1 MSSITLAV
9 PPFAHFGYL
18 PFSVSA
24 LKAFAES
31 QSNDFSC
38 IGIDL
43 NIRYAMRLQEKPF
56 LDKLMNCLFENDLYF
71 LLDRREAWV
80 KSVYEEQSAYAAGI
94 TALKDPET
102 YGDMAGFQKNRD
114 RIRRFQGRI
123 RSRFSK
129 VIHELAE
136 NLCTNP
142 HLTIPDS
149 LAAVFESDLT
159 EIQARH
165 PDLVGL
171 YLFCPPQ
178 MAYAMLL
185 AQFIKQNMD
194 VPVFGLGSFFGKNDP
209 APLLQT
215 FSCLDGII
223 TGGAEH
229 GLADAARWISD
240 RHYEKISGLAFLK
253 NGDFVNNPP
262 RYVADINTLPYPDL
276 SDFSPKDYPF
286 PFPVIP
292 LQFSRGCYWNQCAF
306 CSRVDELVD
315 KNRYA
320 TKTMER
326 CLAELSYFADR
337 GIRHFLFIDDAI
349 SPKRLK
355 QLSDGILEK
364 GLDIQ
369 FCFAAR
375 SEKTFDEPLLKRIRQ
390 AGGRAWFVG
399 VESFSQG
406 VIDAMNKGTVVSDT
420 VQVLKNAN
428 AAGIWNVIFLIHG
441 FPVPGLQDPAL
452 EKEIIDELGH
462 VVDDIRIFLFTLS
475 AGSPVLKHQEEYGI
489 KNPRPIS
496 LFRKAP
502 EMVCLGWEYE
512 GYDAA
517 KKDYLRFRNDVRK
530 AFFTRSEL
538 FVNGFVD
545 PSHLLA
551 LCEYGAS
558 SPVTPR
564 AES

>member
-1 MSSITLAV
+1 MVLAI

-24 LKAFAES
+24 LKAFVES
-31 QSNDFSC
+31 QSDEFSC

-43 NIRYAMRLQEKPF
+43 NIRYAMRLQEKPY
-56 LDKLMNCLFENDLYF
+56 LDKLMNCLFENDIYF

-80 KSVYEEQSAYAAGI
+80 NSVYAEQVDYAVGI

-102 YGDMAGFQKNRD
+102 YGNIALFQKNRD
-114 RIRRFQGRI
+114 LTRRFQGRI
-123 RSRFSK
+123 QGRFSK
-129 VIHELAE
+129 VMHGLAE

-142 HLTIPDS
+142 QLTVPNS
-149 LAAVFESDLT
+149 LAAVFESDLA
-159 EIQARH
+159 EIQAH
-165 PDLVGL
+165 NPDLVGL
-171 YLFCPPQ
+171 YLFCPTQ
-178 MAYAMLL
+178 MAYALLL
-185 AQFIKQNMD
+185 AQFIKENMD
-194 VPVFGLGSFFGKNDP
+194 VSVFGVGSFFGKQDHGHM
-209 APLLQT
+209 LQT

-229 GLADAARWISD
+229 GLADAARWIPE
-240 RHYEKISGLAFLK
+240 RRYENISGLAFK
-253 NGDFVNNPP
+253 HNGDCVHNPP
-262 RYVADINTLPYPDL
+262 RYVTDINTLPYPDL

-286 PFPVIP
+286 PFPVMP

-315 KNRYA
+315 KDRYV
-320 TKTMER
+320 TKTIER
-326 CLAELSYFADR
+326 SLAELLYFADR
-337 GIRHFLFIDDAI
+337 GMRHFLFVDDAI

-375 SEKTFDEPLLKRIRQ
+375 AEKAFDEPLLKRVRQ

-406 VIDAMNKGTVVSDT
+406 VIEAMNKGTVVTDT
-420 VQVLKNAN
+420 VQILKNAN
-428 AAGIWNVIFLIHG
+428 GAGIWNVIFLIHG
-441 FPVPGLQDPAL
+441 FPVPALQDPAL
-452 EKEIIDELGH
+452 EKEIIDEMGH

-475 AGSPVLKHQEEYGI
+475 AGSPVLKHQEAYGI

-502 EMVCLGWEYE
+502 EVVCLGWEYE
-512 GYDAA
+512 GYDVA
-517 KKDYLRFRNDVRK
+517 KKDYLRFRNEIRN
-530 AFFTRSEL
+530 AFRTRSEL

-551 LCEYGAS
+551 LCEYGATK
-558 SPVTPR
+558 PIIPGG
-564 AES
+564 ES

>member
-1 MSSITLAV
+1 MSKITLCI

-24 LKAFAES
+24 LKAFVES
-31 QSNDFSC
+31 QSDDFSC

-43 NIRYAMRLQEKPF
+43 CIRYTMRLQEKPF
-56 LDKLMNCLFENDLYF
+56 LDKLMNCLFENDIYF
-71 LLDRREAWV
+71 LLDRRDAWV
-80 KSVYEEQSAYAAGI
+80 KSVYEEQAAYRAGI
-94 TALKDPET
+94 TALKSPET
-102 YGDMAGFQKNRD
+102 YGDMTVFQKNRD
-114 RIRRFQGRI
+114 LTRRFQGRI
-123 RSRFSK
+123 QGRFSS

-142 HLTIPDS
+142 QLSLSDS
-149 LAAVFESDLT
+149 LAAVFESDLAQ
-159 EIQARH
+159 IQTH
-165 PDLVGL
+165 NPDLVGL

-185 AQFIKQNMD
+185 ARFIKQNID
-194 VPVFGLGSFFGKNDP
+194 VPVFGVGSFFGKND
-209 APLLQT
+209 AEPLLRT
-215 FSCLDGII
+215 FPCLDGII
-223 TGGAEH
+223 TGGAEY
-229 GLADAARWISD
+229 GLADAARWIVD
-240 RHYEKISGLAFLK
+240 RRYEKISGLASLK

-262 RYVADINTLPYPDL
+262 RYVTDINTLPYPDL
-276 SDFSPKDYPF
+276 SDFSQKDYPF
-286 PFPVIP
+286 PFPVMP

-315 KNRYA
+315 KDRYV

-326 CLAELSYFADR
+326 CLAELSHFAAL

-355 QLSDGILEK
+355 QLSEGILEK

-375 SEKTFDEPLLKRIRQ
+375 SEKAFDAPLLKRIRQ

-420 VQVLKNAN
+420 VQVLKNAHGG
-428 AAGIWNVIFLIHG
+428 GIWNVVFLIHG

-452 EKEIIDELGH
+452 EKEIIDELGD

-475 AGSPVLKHQEEYGI
+475 AGSPVLTHQKAYGI
-489 KNPRPIS
+489 KNPRPLS

-502 EMVCLGWEYE
+502 ETVCLGWEYD

-517 KKDYLRFRNDVRK
+517 KKDYLRFRNEVRK
-530 AFFTRSEL
+530 AFQTPSEL

-551 LCEYGAS
+551 LCEYGGSNSTIQGAAS
-558 SPVTPR
+558 
-564 AES
+564 